1 MKLIY
6 SDASP
11 YARTARMVVRELG
24 LEDKVT
30 EVAYHPFDN
39 PRELV
44 EANPLCKVPCL
55 IDENGM
61 SIFDS
66 QVIGEYLDA
75 KKGGESLLFKDVN
88 NDWQLKTLYSLTRG
102 LLDTAVALQQDKM
115 RGDGQSEF
123 WQERF
128 YGALDR
134 GLAYLQRHL
143 ASFPKRFEI
152 LSINTVAL
160 VGYLK
165 FRHPEYSKLESFTK
179 LNMWCDEQKSRL
191 SVAQTAPKA

>member
-11 YARTARMVVRELG
+11 YARTARIAVRELG
-24 LEDKVT
+24 LSAKV
-30 EVAYHPFDN
+30 EEIAHHPFDN
-39 PRELV
+39 PKELV

-55 IDENGM
+55 INDTGM
-61 SIFDS
+61 ALFDS

-75 KKGGESLLFKDVN
+75 QADDGALFRDVN
-88 NDWQLKTLYSLTRG
+88 KDWQLRTLYSLTRG

-115 RGDGQSEF
+115 RGEGQSEF

-134 GLAYLQRHL
+134 GLAYLQQHL
-143 ASFPKRFEI
+143 ASYPKRFEI

-160 VGYLK
+160 VDYLR
-165 FRHPEYSKLESFTK
+165 FRHPEYKKLDGFTK
-179 LNMWCDEQKSRL
+179 LNMWFDEQQNRP
-191 SVAQTAPKA
+191 SVTQTAPK

>member
-24 LEDKVT
+24 MGDTVE
-30 EVAYHPFDN
+30 EVVHHPFDN
-39 PRELV
+39 PKELID
-44 EANPLCKVPCL
+44 ANPLCKVPCL
-55 IDENGM
+55 IDDNGM
-61 SIFDS
+61 AIFDS

-75 KKGGESLLFKDVN
+75 KAKSNKPLFADIN

-115 RGDGQSEF
+115 RGEGQSEF
-123 WQERF
+123 WQKRF

-134 GLAYLQRHL
+134 GLAYLQKHL
-143 ASFPKRFEI
+143 ASYPKRFEI
-152 LSINTVAL
+152 LSINTLAL
-160 VGYLK
+160 VSYLK
-165 FRHPEYSKLESFTK
+165 FRHPEYTNLDGFTK
-179 LNMWCDEQKSRL
+179 LNMWFDEQQSRP
-191 SVAQTAPKA
+191 SITRTAPK

>member
-11 YARTARMVVRELG
+11 YARTTRMVVRELA
-24 LEDKVT
+24 LIKQVE
-30 EVAYHPFDN
+30 EIAQHPFDN
-39 PRELV
+39 PKELI

-55 IDENGM
+55 IDDDGM
-61 SIFDS
+61 AIFDS
-66 QVIGEYLDA
+66 QVIAEYLNSKFGADNN
-75 KKGGESLLFKDVN
+75 LFKAVN
-88 NDWQLKTLYSLTRG
+88 NDWQLRTLYSLTRG

-134 GLAYLQRHL
+134 GLTYLQKHL
-143 ASFPKRFEI
+143 ASYPKQFEI
-152 LSINTVAL
+152 LSINTLAL
-160 VGYLK
+160 ISYLR
-165 FRHPEYSKLESFTK
+165 FRHPEYTRLDGFTK
-179 LNMWCDEQKSRL
+179 LTMWFDELENRL
-191 SVAQTAPKA
+191 SVTQTVPK

>member
-11 YARTARMVVRELG
+11 YARTARIAVRELG
-24 LEDKVT
+24 LSAKV
-30 EVAYHPFDN
+30 EEIAHHPFDN
-39 PRELV
+39 PKELV

-55 IDENGM
+55 INDTGM
-61 SIFDS
+61 ALFDS

-75 KKGGESLLFKDVN
+75 QADDGTLFSDVN
-88 NDWQLKTLYSLTRG
+88 KDWQLRTLYSLTRG

-115 RGDGQSEF
+115 RGEGQSEF

-134 GLAYLQRHL
+134 GLAYLQQHL
-143 ASFPKRFEI
+143 ASYPKRFEI

-160 VGYLK
+160 VDYLS
-165 FRHPEYSKLESFTK
+165 FRHPEYKKLDGFTK
-179 LNMWCDEQKSRL
+179 LNMWFDEQQNRP
-191 SVAQTAPKA
+191 SVTQTAPK